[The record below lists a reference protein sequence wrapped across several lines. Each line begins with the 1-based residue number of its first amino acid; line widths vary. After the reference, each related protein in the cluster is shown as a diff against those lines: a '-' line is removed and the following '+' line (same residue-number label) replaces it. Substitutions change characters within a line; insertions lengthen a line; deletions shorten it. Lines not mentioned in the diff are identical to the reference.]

1 VSHLNKKVMTAILIT
16 MLLIVSGCGG
26 NGVDIPSD
34 ATTVTDF
41 TFTNQNG
48 SEYGLA
54 QLKNKVWVA
63 DFIFTNCETVCP
75 PLTANM
81 SKLQEMAKEEG
92 LEVEFVSFSVDP
104 ENDTPEKMLAFAQQ
118 FDADF
123 TNWNFLTGYSQS
135 EIEAFAPESFAAHV
149 QKPKSTDQ
157 VIHGL
162 RFYIVNKDGIVVKSY
177 NGLENPPY
185 EEMLQDIEKLQ

>member
-1 VSHLNKKVMTAILIT
+1 MNRKLMMGLFFSL
-16 MLLIVSGCGG
+16 LLIVSGCGG
-26 NGVDIPSD
+26 NGLEVPSD
-34 ATTVTDF
+34 ATTVENF

-48 SEYGLA
+48 EEYGLE
-54 QLKNKVWVA
+54 QLKGKVWVA
-63 DFIFTNCETVCP
+63 DFIFTNCDTVCP

-81 SKLQEMAKEEG
+81 SKLQDMAKEKG

-104 ENDTPEKMLAFAQQ
+104 ENDTPEKLLTFGEQ

-135 EIEAFAPESFAAHV
+135 DIEAFAPKSFAAIV
-149 QKPKSTDQ
+149 QKPKSDDQ

-162 RFYIVNKDGIVVKSY
+162 RFYIVNQDGIVVSSY

-185 EEMLQDIEKLQ
+185 EQMLDDISKLQ

>member
-1 VSHLNKKVMTAILIT
+1 MMGLFFSL
-16 MLLIVSGCGG
+16 LLIVSGCGG
-26 NGVDIPSD
+26 NGLEVPSD
-34 ATTVTDF
+34 ATTVENF

-48 SEYGLA
+48 EEYGLE
-54 QLKNKVWVA
+54 QLKGKVWVA
-63 DFIFTNCETVCP
+63 DFIFTNCDTVCP

-81 SKLQEMAKEEG
+81 SKLQDMAKEKG

-104 ENDTPEKMLAFAQQ
+104 ENDTPEKLLTFGEQ

-135 EIEAFAPESFAAHV
+135 DIEAFAPKSFAAIV
-149 QKPKSTDQ
+149 QKPKSDDQ

-162 RFYIVNKDGIVVKSY
+162 RFYIVNQDGIVVSSY

-185 EEMLQDIEKLQ
+185 EQMLDDISKLQ